1 MTILKSKGGQVMEEL
16 KKCKDCGAEAQLISC
31 NLGYFVE
38 CSKLGHLHNGEKIYK
53 TPAEAIAAWNRRF
66 EG

>member
-1 MTILKSKGGQVMEEL
+1 MEEL

-53 TPAEAIAAWNRRF
+53 TPAEAIAAWNRRV